1 MADSSELRGIFKD
14 RQDALV
20 KLLEVMPVSSMQE
33 RDYIVIAS
41 SQRGVIFAQNI
52 AKALNAPMEFLF
64 SEPILAPNNPECQI
78 GMVSETKEIVIYE
91 QLLESFD
98 ISIDFIYGEATR
110 KFEEKILKNIYKY
123 RKGATVGS
131 MVDKDVLFVD
141 EGIDSG
147 LTMMLS
153 IKTAYSQKA
162 RTVSVATPVIPN
174 EVLVPL
180 ESITDEVFYLYRPA
194 DFVDTAYYY
203 KEFYGEATEKI
214 ERALAKISKSNITK
228 KDKDE

>member
-1 MADSSELRGIFKD
+1 
-14 RQDALV
+14 
-20 KLLEVMPVSSMQE
+20 
-33 RDYIVIAS
+33 
-41 SQRGVIFAQNI
+41 
-52 AKALNAPMEFLF
+52 
-64 SEPILAPNNPECQI
+64 
-78 GMVSETKEIVIYE
+78 
-91 QLLESFD
+91 
-98 ISIDFIYGEATR
+98 
-110 KFEEKILKNIYKY
+110 
-123 RKGATVGS
+123 
-131 MVDKDVLFVD
+131 
-141 EGIDSG
+141 
-147 LTMMLS
+147 MMLS

>member
-1 MADSSELRGIFKD
+1 MAGSSELKGVFKD

-41 SQRGVIFAQNI
+41 SKRGVIFAQNI

-64 SEPILAPNNPECQI
+64 SESIVAPNNPECQI

-91 QLLESFD
+91 QLLNSFD
-98 ISIDFIYGEATR
+98 ISVDFIYGEATR

-123 RKGATVGS
+123 RKGATIGS
-131 MVDKDVLFVD
+131 MIEKDVLFVD

-153 IKTAYSQKA
+153 VKSAYSQKA

-180 ESITDEVFYLYRPA
+180 ESVTDEVFYLYRPA

-214 ERALAKISKSNITK
+214 EKALAKISKSNITK
-228 KDKDE
+228 KEKDE

>member
-14 RQDALV
+14 RKDALG
-20 KLLEVMPVSSMQE
+20 KLLEVMPVSQMQE
-33 RDYIVIAS
+33 RDYIVVAS
-41 SQRGVIFAQNI
+41 SMRGVIFAQDI
-52 AKALNAPMEFLF
+52 AKALNAPMDFLF

-91 QLLESFD
+91 QLLNSFD
-98 ISIDFIYGEATR
+98 ISVDFIYGEATR

-123 RKGATVGS
+123 RKGATISS
-131 MVDKDVLFVD
+131 MGDKDVLFVD

-147 LTMMLS
+147 LTIMLS
-153 IKTAYSQKA
+153 VKSAYAQKA
-162 RTVSVATPVIPN
+162 RTVSVATPVVPN

-180 ESITDEVFYLYRPA
+180 ESVTDEVFYLYKPA
-194 DFVDTAYYY
+194 DFIDTAYYY

-214 ERALAKISKSNITK
+214 EKALEKISKSNTTK
-228 KDKDE
+228 KDGNE